1 MNRFAVS
8 VVFTVQ
14 LKVAGDA
21 SEWPSAS
28 VARTENVCEPFASPK
43 YDFGAVH
50 AVAGAPSDEQV
61 NVDALSL
68 EANENETFAGEVAG
82 GAAVSV
88 VCGAVV
94 STVQLYVAGA
104 AEVLPAASVAFTDR
118 VYEPSASAL

>member
-43 YDFGAVH
+43 YDFGAEH
-50 AVAGAPSDEQV
+50 AVAGTPSDEQV

-104 AEVLPAASVAFTDR
+104 AEVLPAASVAFTDS